1 MPGTITIPDF
11 PVHYRIRRALEVA
24 GLDPEQAAE
33 KLGLHVNTLYN
44 YTSGRRPPR
53 KVALIAIAEVTRVPL
68 WWLEG
73 GSGGDGPI
81 TDATT
86 RGYLRRMRRVAA

>member
-53 KVALIAIAEVTRVPL
+53 RVALIAIAEVTRVPL

-73 GSGGDGPI
+73 
-81 TDATT
+81 TDAPINDPTT
-86 RGYLRRMRRVAA
+86 RGYLRRMRLVAA

>member
-53 KVALIAIAEVTRVPL
+53 RVALIAIAEVTRVPL

-73 GSGGDGPI
+73 TDGGNAPVTGPATDGH
-81 TDATT
+81 
-86 RGYLRRMRRVAA
+86 RRRLVAA